1 MWLEYVLIV
10 AVLLAGIYS
19 FGKLVG
25 FEKRVLT
32 RRTSRTAE
40 DIYGSYPGPRKPRR
54 DATRHGAGWAD
65 GENGPSD

>member
-1 MWLEYVLIV
+1 MWWEYILIV
-10 AVLLAGIYS
+10 AVLVAGIYS
-19 FGKLVG
+19 FGKLAG

-40 DIYGSYPGPRKPRR
+40 DMYGSYPDPRKPRR
-54 DATRHGAGWAD
+54 DARRHGAERAH